1 MWPCYILNLKVICV
15 LCVHGCQDPGKP
27 GKPGKHLKWENWA
40 ALPNHVS
47 QEEAHYMQ
55 QLYPKIIKITKS
67 K

>member
-1 MWPCYILNLKVICV
+1 MPFF
-15 LCVHGCQDPGKP
+15 Q
-27 GKPGKHLKWENWA
+27 KPGKHLKWENWA

-47 QEEAHYMQ
+47 QEESHYMQ